1 MVDSDWFEA
10 ACRRIPGGVNSPVRA
25 FGAVGGTPVFMQR
38 GEGAYLY
45 DVEGRS
51 YIDYVGAWGPM
62 VVGHAHPSV
71 LEKIKNTVDQ
81 GICFGTPHPLETE
94 MAEKLCQ
101 LVPSLEKVRLVN
113 SGTEAAMS
121 AIRLARGVTARDR
134 IIKFAG
140 CYHGHADAL
149 LVQAGSGALTH
160 GVPSSPGVPAS
171 TVEHTEIAQYNNA
184 GEVQEIFADR
194 GDQIAAI
201 IVEPIAG
208 NMGCV
213 LPEPGFLE
221 ALRDCCDRYGS
232 LLIFDEVM
240 TGFRVGPGGA
250 QQRFGITPDL
260 TVLGKVIGG
269 GLPVGAFG
277 GRAEIME
284 QLAPLGPVYQAGTL
298 SGNPVTMAAGLATL
312 NLIEQDGFYEALGDG
327 AARLM
332 QGLREQAGAHD
343 VSFEAV
349 EATGM
354 FGIFFTSGGPVR
366 CYADVQACRAED
378 YRLFFHHMLKQGIYL
393 APSSYEAGF
402 LSSAHTQQE
411 IDRTVEAAGI
421 AFDAV
426 RRENQ

>member
-1 MVDSDWFEA
+1 MVDSRWFDE

-62 VVGHAHPSV
+62 IVGHAHFSV
-71 LEKIKNTVDQ
+71 LEKIKNTVNQ

-94 MAEKLCQ
+94 MAERLCQ

-171 TVEHTEIAQYNNA
+171 TVEHTEITQYNDTE
-184 GEVQEIFADR
+184 EVQTIFANR
-194 GDQIAAI
+194 GEQIAAV

-221 ALRDCCDRYGS
+221 VLRDCCDQHGS

-277 GRAEIME
+277 GRAELME

-312 NLIEQDGFYEALGDG
+312 DLVGQDGFYEALGDR
-327 AARLM
+327 AQHLV
-332 QGLREQAGAHD
+332 QGLREQADTHGI
-343 VSFEAV
+343 SFEAV

-354 FGIFFTSGGPVR
+354 FGIFFTAEGPVR

-402 LSSAHTQQE
+402 LSSAHTQE
-411 IDRTVEAAGI
+411 DISRTIEAAGI
-421 AFDAV
+421 AFDAMS
-426 RRENQ
+426 RAS

>member
-1 MVDSDWFEA
+1 MVDSNWFEA

-71 LEKIKNTVDQ
+71 LEKIKSTVDQ

-312 NLIEQDGFYEALGDG
+312 NLIEQDGFYKALGDG
-327 AARLM
+327 AERLV

-378 YRLFFHHMLKQGIYL
+378 YQLFFHHMLKQGVYL

>member
-1 MVDSDWFEA
+1 MADPRWFEE

-25 FGAVGGTPVFMQR
+25 FGAVGGTPVFMRR

-62 VVGHAHPSV
+62 IVGHAHPSV
-71 LEKIKNTVDQ
+71 IEKIKNTVDL
-81 GICFGTPHPLETE
+81 GLGFGAPHPLETE
-94 MAEKLCQ
+94 MAERLCQ
-101 LVPSLEKVRLVN
+101 RVPSLEKVRLVN
-113 SGTEAAMS
+113 SGTEAVMS
-121 AIRLARGVTARDR
+121 AIRLARGATARDR
-134 IIKFAG
+134 VIKFAG

-160 GVPSSPGVPAS
+160 GVPSSPGIPAG
-171 TVEHTEIAQYNNA
+171 TVTHTDIAQYNNTE
-184 GEVQEIFADR
+184 EVREIFADR
-194 GDQIAAI
+194 GDQVAAI

-208 NMGCV
+208 NMGCI

-221 ALRDCCDRYGS
+221 TLRECCDRYGS

-240 TGFRVGPGGA
+240 TGFRVGLGGA

-260 TVLGKVIGG
+260 TTLGKVIGG

-277 GRAEIME
+277 GRADLMD
-284 QLAPLGPVYQAGTL
+284 QLAPLGPVYQAGTM
-298 SGNPVTMAAGLATL
+298 SGNPITMAAGLATL
-312 NLIEQDGFYEALGDG
+312 DLIERDGFYEALG
-327 AARLM
+327 ARATRLAR
-332 QGLREQAGAHD
+332 GLREQAKTNGIAL
-343 VSFEAV
+343 EAV

-354 FGIFFTSGGPVR
+354 FGIFFTSGGRVR
-366 CYADVQACRAED
+366 CHADVQACRAEN
-378 YRLFFHHMLKQGIYL
+378 YRFFFHHMLKQGIYF

-402 LSSAHTQQE
+402 LSCAHTQDD

-421 AFDAV
+421 ALAAM

>member
-1 MVDSDWFEA
+1 MADSSWFDA
-10 ACRRIPGGVNSPVRA
+10 ACRKIPGGVNSPVRA

-62 VVGHAHPSV
+62 IVGHAHPAV
-71 LEKIKNTVDQ
+71 LERIKNTVDQ

-101 LVPSLEKVRLVN
+101 RAPTLEKVRLVN

-171 TVEHTEIAQYNNA
+171 TVEHAEIAQYNDA
-184 GEVQEIFADR
+184 EEVRAIFADR

-208 NMGCV
+208 NMSCV

-250 QQRFGITPDL
+250 QQRLGIQPDL

-277 GRAEIME
+277 GRAELMD

-312 NLIEQDGFYEALGDG
+312 ELTEQEGFYEALGDC

-332 QGLREQAGAHD
+332 QGLREQADTYGI
-343 VSFEAV
+343 SFEAV

-366 CYADVQACRAED
+366 CYADVQACQTEN
-378 YRLFFHHMLKQGIYL
+378 YRRFFHHMLKQGIYL

-402 LSSAHTQQE
+402 LSSAHTHGD
-411 IDRTVEAAGI
+411 IDRTIEAAGI
-421 AFDAV
+421 AFDAM
-426 RRENQ
+426 RQENQ

>member
-1 MVDSDWFEA
+1 MVDSSWFDA

-62 VVGHAHPSV
+62 IVGHAHPSV
-71 LEKIKNTVDQ
+71 LEKIKNTVDH

-327 AARLM
+327 AARLV

-378 YRLFFHHMLKQGIYL
+378 YRLFFHHMLKQGVYL

>member
-1 MVDSDWFEA
+1 MIDPNWFDA

-45 DVEGRS
+45 DVEERS

-62 VVGHAHPSV
+62 IVGHAHPSV

-327 AARLM
+327 AARLV
-332 QGLREQAGAHD
+332 QGLREQADAHG

-354 FGIFFTSGGPVR
+354 FGIFFTSGGSVR

-378 YRLFFHHMLKQGIYL
+378 YRLFFHHMLKQGVYL

>member
-1 MVDSDWFEA
+1 MADSRWFDE

-45 DVEGRS
+45 DVEGHT

-62 VVGHAHPSV
+62 IAGHAHPSV

-81 GICFGTPHPLETE
+81 GVCFGTPHPLETE
-94 MAEKLCQ
+94 MAERLCQ
-101 LVPSLEKVRLVN
+101 RIPSLEKVRLVN

-121 AIRLARGVTARDR
+121 AIRLARGATARDR

-171 TVEHTEIAQYNNA
+171 TVEHTDVAPYNDA
-184 GEVQEIFADR
+184 EEVRAIFADR

-208 NMGCV
+208 NMGCI

-221 ALRDCCDRYGS
+221 TLRDCCDQHGS

-250 QQRFGITPDL
+250 QQRFGIRPDL
-260 TVLGKVIGG
+260 TVLGKIIGG

-277 GRAEIME
+277 GRAELME

-312 NLIEQDGFYEALGDG
+312 DLIGQDGFYESLGEH
-327 AARLM
+327 AEHLVR
-332 QGLREQAGAHD
+332 GLREQANTHGI
-343 VSFEAV
+343 SFEAV

-354 FGIFFTSGGPVR
+354 FGIFFTSRGPVR
-366 CYADVQACRAED
+366 GYADVQACRTED
-378 YRLFFHHMLKQGIYL
+378 YRLFFHRMLEQGIYL

-402 LSSAHTQQE
+402 LSSAHTRE
-411 IDRTVEAAGI
+411 DIDRTLEAAGI
-421 AFDAV
+421 AFDAM
-426 RRENQ
+426 RRESQ

>member
-1 MVDSDWFEA
+1 MADSDWFDA

-38 GEGAYLY
+38 GEGACLY

-62 VVGHAHPSV
+62 IVGHAHPAV
-71 LEKIKNTVDQ
+71 LERIKNTVDQ

-101 LVPSLEKVRLVN
+101 RVPSLEKVRLVN

-121 AIRLARGVTARDR
+121 AVRLARGVTARDR

-149 LVQAGSGALTH
+149 LVQAGSGVLTH

-171 TVEHTEIAQYNNA
+171 TVEHTEVAQYNDA
-184 GEVQEIFADR
+184 GEVRAIFADR

-250 QQRFGITPDL
+250 QQRLGIRPDL

-277 GRAEIME
+277 GRAELMD

-312 NLIEQDGFYEALGDG
+312 ELTEQEGFYEALGDC
-327 AARLM
+327 AARLV
-332 QGLREQAGAHD
+332 QGLREQADTCGM
-343 VSFEAV
+343 SFEAV

-366 CYADVQACRAED
+366 CHADVRACQTEN
-378 YRLFFHHMLKQGIYL
+378 YRRFFHRMLEQGIYL

-402 LSSAHTQQE
+402 LSGAHTQE
-411 IDRTVEAAGI
+411 DIDRTVEAAGI
-421 AFDAV
+421 AFDAM
-426 RRENQ
+426 RQENQ

>member
-1 MVDSDWFEA
+1 MADSNWFDA

-38 GEGAYLY
+38 GEGAYLH

-62 VVGHAHPSV
+62 VVGHAHPAV
-71 LEKIKNTVDQ
+71 LERIKSTVDQ

-101 LVPSLEKVRLVN
+101 RVPSLEKVRLVN

-121 AIRLARGVTARDR
+121 VIRLARGVTARDR

-160 GVPSSPGVPAS
+160 GVPSSPGVPAG
-171 TVEHTEIAQYNNA
+171 TVEHTEIAQYNDA
-184 GEVQEIFADR
+184 EEVRTIFADC
-194 GDQIAAI
+194 GDQIAAV

-221 ALRDCCDRYGS
+221 TLRDCCDRYGS

-250 QQRFGITPDL
+250 QQRLDIRTDL

-277 GRAEIME
+277 GRAELMD

-312 NLIEQDGFYEALGDG
+312 ELTEQEGFYEALGDC
-327 AARLM
+327 AAHLV
-332 QGLREQAGAHD
+332 QGLREQASTCGIP
-343 VSFEAV
+343 FEAV

-366 CYADVQACRAED
+366 CYADVQSCQAEN
-378 YRLFFHHMLKQGIYL
+378 YRRFFHHMLKQGIYL

-402 LSSAHTQQE
+402 LSSAHTQGD
-411 IDRTVEAAGI
+411 IDRTIEAAGV
-421 AFDAV
+421 AFDAM
-426 RRENQ
+426 RREDP

>member
-1 MVDSDWFEA
+1 MVDSNWFEA

-71 LEKIKNTVDQ
+71 LEKIKSTVDQ

-327 AARLM
+327 AARLV

>member
-1 MVDSDWFEA
+1 MVDPRWFDE

-25 FGAVGGTPVFMQR
+25 FGAVGGIPVFMQR

-62 VVGHAHPSV
+62 IVGHAHPSV
-71 LEKIKNTVDQ
+71 LEKIKNTADRGV
-81 GICFGTPHPLETE
+81 CFGTPHPLETE
-94 MAEKLCQ
+94 MAERLCQ

-121 AIRLARGVTARDR
+121 AIRLVRGVTARDR

-171 TVEHTEIAQYNNA
+171 TVEHTDIAQYNDA
-184 GEVQEIFADR
+184 EGVQAIFADR
-194 GDQIAAI
+194 GDQVAAI

-221 ALRDCCDRYGS
+221 ALRDCCDQHGS

-240 TGFRVGPGGA
+240 TGFRVGVGGA

-277 GRAEIME
+277 GRAELMD

-312 NLIEQDGFYEALGDG
+312 DLIGQDGFYEALGG
-327 AARLM
+327 RAEHLV
-332 QGLREQAGAHD
+332 QGLREQADAHD

-354 FGIFFTSGGPVR
+354 FGIFFTSDGPVR
-366 CYADVQACRAED
+366 CHADVQACRAED

-402 LSSAHTQQE
+402 LSSAHTQE
-411 IDRTVEAAGI
+411 DIDRTIEAAGI
-421 AFDAV
+421 AFDAM
-426 RRENQ
+426 RQENQ

>member
-1 MVDSDWFEA
+1 MADSNWFDA

-45 DVEGRS
+45 DVEERS

-62 VVGHAHPSV
+62 IVGHAHPAV
-71 LEKIKNTVDQ
+71 LERIKSTVDQ

-101 LVPSLEKVRLVN
+101 RVPSLEKVRLVN

-171 TVEHTEIAQYNNA
+171 IIEHTEIAQYNDA
-184 GEVQEIFADR
+184 EEVRAIFADR
-194 GDQIAAI
+194 GDQIAAV

-221 ALRDCCDRYGS
+221 ALRDCCDRFGS

-250 QQRFGITPDL
+250 QQRLGIQPDL

-277 GRAEIME
+277 GRAELMD

-312 NLIEQDGFYEALGDG
+312 GLTEQESFYETLGDC
-327 AARLM
+327 AARLV
-332 QGLREQAGAHD
+332 QGLREQADTCGIP
-343 VSFEAV
+343 FEAV

-366 CYADVQACRAED
+366 CYADVQSCQTEN
-378 YRLFFHHMLKQGIYL
+378 YRRFFHHMLKQGIYL

-402 LSSAHTQQE
+402 LSSAHTHE
-411 IDRTVEAAGI
+411 DIDRTVEAAGI
-421 AFDAV
+421 AFDAM
-426 RRENQ
+426 RQEN

>member
-1 MVDSDWFEA
+1 MVDPRWFDE

-62 VVGHAHPSV
+62 IVGHAHPSV
-71 LEKIKNTVDQ
+71 LEKIKNTADRGV
-81 GICFGTPHPLETE
+81 CFGTPHPLETE
-94 MAEKLCQ
+94 MAERLCQ

-171 TVEHTEIAQYNNA
+171 TVEHTDIAQYNDA
-184 GEVQEIFADR
+184 EGVRAIFADR
-194 GDQIAAI
+194 GDQVAAV

-221 ALRDCCDRYGS
+221 ALRDCCDQHGS

-240 TGFRVGPGGA
+240 TGFRVGSGGA

-277 GRAEIME
+277 GRAELME

-312 NLIEQDGFYEALGDG
+312 DLIGQDGFYEALGDH
-327 AARLM
+327 AERLM
-332 QGLREQAGAHD
+332 RGLREQADTHGI
-343 VSFEAV
+343 SIEAV

-354 FGIFFTSGGPVR
+354 FGIFFTSEGPVR
-366 CYADVQACRAED
+366 CYDDVQACRAED

-402 LSSAHTQQE
+402 LSSAHTRE
-411 IDRTVEAAGI
+411 DIDRTIEAAGI
-421 AFDAV
+421 AFDAM
-426 RRENQ
+426 RQENQ

>member
-1 MVDSDWFEA
+1 MVDPSWFDA

-45 DVEGRS
+45 DVEGNS

-62 VVGHAHPSV
+62 IVGHAHPAV
-71 LEKIKNTVDQ
+71 LEKIKNTIDQ

-171 TVEHTEIAQYNNA
+171 TVEHTEVSQYNNT
-184 GEVQEIFADR
+184 EEIQTIFEDR
-194 GDQIAAI
+194 GDRIAAV

-208 NMGCV
+208 NMGCI

-232 LLIFDEVM
+232 MLIFDEVM

-277 GRAEIME
+277 GRAELME

-312 NLIEQDGFYEALGDG
+312 ELIGQEGFYEALGDC
-327 AARLM
+327 ATRLV
-332 QGLREQAGAHD
+332 QGLREQAAAHD

-354 FGIFFTSGGPVR
+354 FGIFFTPGGPVR
-366 CYADVQACRAED
+366 CDTDVQACQAED
-378 YRLFFHHMLKQGIYL
+378 YKLFFHHMLEQGIYL

-402 LSSAHTQQE
+402 LSSAHTQEE

-421 AFDAV
+421 AFDAM
-426 RRENQ
+426 RRADQ

>member
-1 MVDSDWFEA
+1 MVDSRWFDA

-45 DVEGRS
+45 DVEGRP

-62 VVGHAHPSV
+62 IVGHAHPSV
-71 LEKIKNTVDQ
+71 LEKIKSVVDR
-81 GICFGTPHPLETE
+81 GICFGTPHSLETE
-94 MAEKLCQ
+94 MAERLCQ

-113 SGTEAAMS
+113 SGTEAAMA

-134 IIKFAG
+134 ILKFAG

-160 GVPSSPGVPAS
+160 GSPSSPGVPAS
-171 TVEHTEIAQYNNA
+171 TVAHTDVAQYNDI
-184 GEVQEIFADR
+184 GEVQVIFADR

-221 ALRDCCDRYGS
+221 ALREYCDRYGS

-240 TGFRVGPGGA
+240 TGFRVGLGGA

-277 GRAEIME
+277 GRAELMD

-312 NLIEQDGFYEALGDG
+312 DLIGQDGFYETLGDC
-327 AARLM
+327 ATRLV
-332 QGLREQAGAHD
+332 QGLREQADVHD

-354 FGIFFTSGGPVR
+354 FGVFFTSGGPVR
-366 CYADVQACRAED
+366 CYADVQACRTED
-378 YRLFFHHMLKQGIYL
+378 YRLFFHRMLEQGIYL

-402 LSSAHTQQE
+402 LSSAHTQEE
-411 IDRTVEAAGI
+411 IDRTVEAAGT
-421 AFDAV
+421 AFDAI

>member
-1 MVDSDWFEA
+1 MVDSNWFEA

-71 LEKIKNTVDQ
+71 LEKIKSTVDQ

-221 ALRDCCDRYGS
+221 TLRDCCDRYGS

-240 TGFRVGPGGA
+240 TGFRVGLGGA
-250 QQRFGITPDL
+250 QRRFDITPDL

-277 GRAEIME
+277 GRAELME

-298 SGNPVTMAAGLATL
+298 SGNPITMAAGLATL
-312 NLIEQDGFYEALGDG
+312 NLIEQGSFYEALGDH
-327 AARLM
+327 AARLV
-332 QGLREQAGAHD
+332 QGLREQADAHD

-366 CYADVQACRAED
+366 CYADVQACRVED

>member
-1 MVDSDWFEA
+1 MADSNWFDA

-38 GEGAYLY
+38 GEGAYLH

-62 VVGHAHPSV
+62 IVGHAHPAV
-71 LEKIKNTVDQ
+71 LERIKNTVDQ

-101 LVPSLEKVRLVN
+101 RVPSLEKVRLVN

-121 AIRLARGVTARDR
+121 AIRLARGTTARDR

-149 LVQAGSGALTH
+149 LVQAGSGALAH

-171 TVEHTEIAQYNNA
+171 TVEHTEIAQYNDA
-184 GEVQEIFADR
+184 EEVQAIFADR
-194 GDQIAAI
+194 GDQIAAV

-213 LPEPGFLE
+213 LPEPGFLD

-250 QQRFGITPDL
+250 QQRLGIQPDL

-277 GRAEIME
+277 GRAELMD

-312 NLIEQDGFYEALGDG
+312 ELTEREGFYEALGDC
-327 AARLM
+327 AARLV
-332 QGLREQAGAHD
+332 QGLREQADTCGIP
-343 VSFEAV
+343 FEAV

-366 CYADVQACRAED
+366 CYADVQSCQAEN
-378 YRLFFHHMLKQGIYL
+378 YRRFFHHMLKQGIYL

-402 LSSAHTQQE
+402 LSSAHTHE
-411 IDRTVEAAGI
+411 DIDRTVEAAGI
-421 AFDAV
+421 AFDAM
-426 RRENQ
+426 RQENQ

>member
-1 MVDSDWFEA
+1 MVDSRWFDE

-38 GEGAYLY
+38 GKGACLH

-62 VVGHAHPSV
+62 IVGHAHPFV
-71 LEKIKNTVDQ
+71 LERIKNTVEQ

-94 MAEKLCQ
+94 MAERLCQ
-101 LVPSLEKVRLVN
+101 RVPSLEKVRLVN

-134 IIKFAG
+134 IVKFAG

-171 TVEHTEIAQYNNA
+171 TTEHTDIAQYNDA
-184 GEVQEIFADR
+184 EGVQVIFTNR
-194 GDQIAAI
+194 GDQVAAV

-221 ALRDCCDRYGS
+221 ALRDCCDHYGS
-232 LLIFDEVM
+232 LLIFDEVL

-277 GRAEIME
+277 GRAELME

-312 NLIEQDGFYEALGDG
+312 DLIGQDGFYEALGDRAG
-327 AARLM
+327 HLV
-332 QGLREQAGAHD
+332 QGLREQADTRGIP
-343 VSFEAV
+343 FEAV

-354 FGIFFTSGGPVR
+354 FGIFFTSKGPVR
-366 CYADVQACRAED
+366 CYADVQDCRAED

-393 APSSYEAGF
+393 APSRYEAGF
-402 LSSAHTQQE
+402 LSSAHTQE
-411 IDRTVEAAGI
+411 DIDRTIEAAGI
-421 AFDAV
+421 AFDAML
-426 RRENQ
+426 RENQ

>member
-1 MVDSDWFEA
+1 MADSNWFDA
-10 ACRRIPGGVNSPVRA
+10 ACHKIPGGVNSPVRA
-25 FGAVGGTPVFMQR
+25 FGAVGGTPIFMQR

-45 DVEGRS
+45 DVEGCS
-51 YIDYVGAWGPM
+51 YIDYVSAWGPM
-62 VVGHAHPSV
+62 IVGHAHPAV
-71 LEKIKNTVDQ
+71 LERIKNTLDQ

-101 LVPSLEKVRLVN
+101 RVPSLEKVRLVN

-171 TVEHTEIAQYNNA
+171 TVEHTEITQYNDA
-184 GEVQEIFADR
+184 EGVQAIFADR
-194 GDQIAAI
+194 GDRIAAI

-221 ALRDCCDRYGS
+221 ALRDCCDRSGS

-240 TGFRVGPGGA
+240 TGFRVGSGGA
-250 QQRFGITPDL
+250 QQRLGVTPDL

-277 GRAEIME
+277 GRTELMD

-312 NLIEQDGFYEALGDG
+312 ELTEQKDFYETLGDCTT
-327 AARLM
+327 RLV
-332 QGLREQAGAHD
+332 QGLREQADTYG
-343 VSFEAV
+343 VPFEAV

-366 CYADVQACRAED
+366 CYADVQACQAEN
-378 YRLFFHHMLKQGIYL
+378 YRRFFHHMLNQGVYL

-402 LSSAHTQQE
+402 LSSAHTTE
-411 IDRTVEAAGI
+411 DIDRTIEAAGI
-421 AFDAV
+421 AFDSMHQ
-426 RRENQ
+426 EDQ